1 MRAMSASLPA
11 RIARHGTRRGPW
23 AGAPGRLTGA
33 ALLAG
38 SLALCGCATETAVTP
53 AAAPPLPPDPI
64 SAFAARATPGTQS
77 SVVLGD
83 GRPAAVRLNRAYAA
97 ASGRECREVVVG
109 TGTAQNM
116 RLVCQAENGAWVQA
130 PPLLRGGLVR

>member
-1 MRAMSASLPA
+1 MMSPVLPA
-11 RIARHGTRRGPW
+11 RIAPYDTCRGLW
-23 AGAPGRLTGA
+23 TTAPGRLAGA
-33 ALLAG
+33 ALLA
-38 SLALCGCATETAVTP
+38 SAFALGGCTTETAVTA

-83 GRPAAVRLNRAYAA
+83 GRPAAVRLNRVYAA

-109 TGTAQNM
+109 TGAAQNL